1 MACNLSSR
9 LVSFSSKAI
18 MTSSLF
24 DKQEWF
30 IAVVRTFSALADPAK
45 IVSSI
50 FWFRFSNKFCE
61 DDDEWVTLL
70 ALGPSQTDI
79 DCWRLAV
86 WFMAASALC
95 CFISSALFLT
105 SITESSFHVVGK
117 HMMDVAGRCCN
128 APARVV
134 PMQGSAA

>member
-1 MACNLSSR
+1 MACTLSR
-9 LVSFSSKAI
+9 RVVSSSSKAI

-45 IVSSI
+45 IASSI
-50 FWFRFSNKFCE
+50 FRSRSLNKSCGSDGGKFT
-61 DDDEWVTLL
+61 VRAL
-70 ALGPSQTDI
+70 AGPSG
-79 DCWRLAV
+79 DCWRLVA

-128 APARVV
+128 APARVA
-134 PMQGSAA
+134 PMQGSAE